1 MNGFVL
7 DECPR
12 AAELTRPGCPR
23 PLGRASGTAQERAGS
38 ASYPVRMSFSAHRP
52 GRFGSDGRIEFTTDE
67 EREQYLDDI
76 LAAQNAAK
84 PDAATHDHT
93 SQPWGAPSADDEP
106 RDPFLDDDTVDLDR
120 DPAAPRAGDE
130 TPRPDR
136 ADDEAPRLDRDRDE
150 TLRLDRPDDETLRL
164 DRADDETPGAETDA
178 PRPELAPTPM
188 ASEPREARLRRHD
201 PRRPSLSLIRRMAVL
216 GGADNDVLD
225 EVPEEVPRFVQMF
238 LVLAGTALVSALSMM
253 FALLTGVR
261 VSIFLAIPLALVW
274 GLIIFNLDR
283 FLTSTM
289 RSTKNLFRL
298 LGLALPRVIMAA
310 LIGVVVAEPLVLQI
324 FQNDITRE
332 VNSTNV
338 TQALSDQDA
347 VTNGPEKQAL
357 DAATAQVSAL
367 ENQAATG
374 IVTGTSSTSAESA
387 AAQQTVDQLTQQLAA
402 QQTVIDQARAVY
414 QCELTGQ
421 GAGTVPGCTGL
432 AGEGAS
438 SDAAQAQLQQ
448 AQSAYDS
455 LSAQLQQ
462 AQSTLAA
469 ANTAGT
475 EAAAST
481 ADANKQ
487 QAEDQLPAAR
497 TQYEAALAAYNA
509 RAESVADGNA
519 GAVGLLSQITALERL
534 SDREPVLRWAH
545 YLIAALFFMIE
556 LLPVLVKVLTGFGGP
571 SLYEKAEKM
580 RGQIALDRVTA
591 RTYRKRADIIA
602 DEANRVPA
610 TVA

>member
-1 MNGFVL
+1 
-7 DECPR
+7 
-12 AAELTRPGCPR
+12 
-23 PLGRASGTAQERAGS
+23 
-38 ASYPVRMSFSAHRP
+38 MSFSAHRP

-84 PDAATHDHT
+84 PETAAHDHT
-93 SQPWGAPSADDEP
+93 AEPWGAPSSGDAP
-106 RDPFLDDDTVDLDR
+106 RDPFLDDDPLPSDR
-120 DPAAPRAGDE
+120 DATAV
-130 TPRPDR
+130 
-136 ADDEAPRLDRDRDE
+136 LDRDE
-150 TLRLDRPDDETLRL
+150 TAMLDRDETAVL
-164 DRADDETPGAETDA
+164 DRDETAVLDRETEA
-178 PRPELAPTPM
+178 PVPEVVSDVDPEKAPPATPAPV
-188 ASEPREARLRRHD
+188 ASEPRPTRLRRHD
-201 PRRPSLSLIRRMAVL
+201 PRRPSLSLVRRMAVL

-261 VSIFLAIPLALVW
+261 VSILLAIPLALVW

-324 FQNDITRE
+324 FQNDIVRE

-432 AGEGAS
+432 AGSGAS

-455 LSAQLQQ
+455 LSTQLQQ

-469 ANTAGT
+469 ANTAGAA
-475 EAAAST
+475 AAAST

-487 QAEDQLPAAR
+487 QAQDQLPAAR
-497 TQYEAALAAYNA
+497 AQYESALAAYNA

-602 DEANRVPA
+602 DEANKVPA
-610 TVA
+610 AVT

>member
-1 MNGFVL
+1 
-7 DECPR
+7 
-12 AAELTRPGCPR
+12 
-23 PLGRASGTAQERAGS
+23 
-38 ASYPVRMSFSAHRP
+38 MSFSAHRP

-76 LAAQNAAK
+76 LAAQNAAN
-84 PDAATHDHT
+84 PDADARDHT
-93 SQPWGAPSADDEP
+93 SEPWGAPPADDEP
-106 RDPFLDDDTVDLDR
+106 RDPFVDDADGDPRDDDPPRDPRDDDPADDR
-120 DPAAPRAGDE
+120 D
-130 TPRPDR
+130 TVVIDR
-136 ADDEAPRLDRDRDE
+136 APVD
-150 TLRLDRPDDETLRL
+150 
-164 DRADDETPGAETDA
+164 AETDTEQVLAA
-178 PRPELAPTPM
+178 PAVASIPVT
-188 ASEPREARLRRHD
+188 SEPRQPRLRRHD
-201 PRRPSLSLIRRMAVL
+201 PRRPRLSLIRRMAVL

-261 VSIFLAIPLALVW
+261 VSILLAIPLAIVW

-289 RSTKNLFRL
+289 RSTKNVFRL
-298 LGLALPRVIMAA
+298 LGLAMPRVIMAA

-324 FQNDITRE
+324 FQNDINRE
-332 VNSTNV
+332 VNATNI
-338 TQALSDQDA
+338 TQALGDQDA

-402 QQTVIDQARAVY
+402 QQSVIDQARAVY

-421 GAGTVPGCTGL
+421 GAGTVPGCTGV
-432 AGEGAS
+432 AGDGAS

-448 AQSAYDS
+448 AQTAYDA
-455 LSAQLQQ
+455 LSTQLQQ

-469 ANTAGT
+469 ANTAGAA
-475 EAAAST
+475 AAASS
-481 ADANKQ
+481 AEANKQ

-497 TQYEAALAAYNA
+497 AQYESALAAYNA
-509 RAESVADGNA
+509 RASSVADGNA

-580 RGQIALDRVTA
+580 RGQIALDRVSA
-591 RTYRKRADIIA
+591 RTFRKRADIIA
-602 DEANRVPA
+602 DEATRVPA
-610 TVA
+610 ATA

>member
-1 MNGFVL
+1 
-7 DECPR
+7 
-12 AAELTRPGCPR
+12 
-23 PLGRASGTAQERAGS
+23 
-38 ASYPVRMSFSAHRP
+38 MSFSAHRP

-76 LAAQNAAK
+76 LAAQNAANR
-84 PDAATHDHT
+84 PAEPQDHT
-93 SQPWGAPSADDEP
+93 AEPWGAPPADDDSG
-106 RDPFLDDDTVDLDR
+106 DPFVSDPSDTDARDTDARDTVVIDR
-120 DPAAPRAGDE
+120 AERARAVDDE
-130 TPRPDR
+130 TAVLP
-136 ADDEAPRLDRDRDE
+136 DDEAPEPAASL
-150 TLRLDRPDDETLRL
+150 PV
-164 DRADDETPGAETDA
+164 
-178 PRPELAPTPM
+178 
-188 ASEPREARLRRHD
+188 ASEPRQPRLRRHD
-201 PRRPSLSLIRRMAVL
+201 PRRPRLSLIRRMAVL

-238 LVLAGTALVSALSMM
+238 LVLAGTALVSSLSMM

-261 VSIFLAIPLALVW
+261 VSLWLAVPLAIVW

-289 RSTKNLFRL
+289 RSTKNFFRL
-298 LGLALPRVIMAA
+298 LGLAMPRVIMAA
-310 LIGVVVAEPLVLQI
+310 LIGIVVAEPLVLQV
-324 FQNDITRE
+324 FQNDIVRE

-338 TQALSDQDA
+338 TQALTDQDA
-347 VTNGPEKQAL
+347 VTSGPEKQAL
-357 DAATAQVSAL
+357 DAASAQVSAL

-387 AAQQTVDQLTQQLAA
+387 AAQQSVDQLTQQLAA

-421 GAGTVPGCTGL
+421 GAGTVPGCTGV
-432 AGEGAS
+432 AGNGAS
-438 SDAAQAQLQQ
+438 SDAAQAQLAQ

-455 LSAQLQQ
+455 LSTQLAQ

-469 ANTAGT
+469 ANSAGA
-475 EAAAST
+475 EAAASS
-481 ADANKQ
+481 ADQNKQ

-497 TQYEAALAAYNA
+497 AQYESALTAYNA
-509 RAESVADGNA
+509 RASSVADGNA

-534 SDREPVLRWAH
+534 SDREPTLRWAH

-580 RGQIALDRVTA
+580 RGQIALDRVSA
-591 RTYRKRADIIA
+591 RTFRKRADIIA

-610 TVA
+610 SVT

>member
-1 MNGFVL
+1 
-7 DECPR
+7 
-12 AAELTRPGCPR
+12 
-23 PLGRASGTAQERAGS
+23 
-38 ASYPVRMSFSAHRP
+38 MSFSAHRP

-84 PDAATHDHT
+84 RPSDAQEHT
-93 SQPWGAPSADDEP
+93 SEPWGAPPADDEP
-106 RDPFLDDDTVDLDR
+106 LDPFIAGPRDAGPRDADPRDADPTAAHDTVVIDGAER
-120 DPAAPRAGDE
+120 S
-130 TPRPDR
+130 
-136 ADDEAPRLDRDRDE
+136 
-150 TLRLDRPDDETLRL
+150 
-164 DRADDETPGAETDA
+164 RADDETAVIPDEA
-178 PRPELAPTPM
+178 PEPAASAPV
-188 ASEPREARLRRHD
+188 SVEPRQPRLRRHD
-201 PRRPSLSLIRRMAVL
+201 PRRPRLSLIRRMAVL

-238 LVLAGTALVSALSMM
+238 LVLAGTALVSSLSMM

-261 VSIFLAIPLALVW
+261 VSLWLAIPLAIVW

-289 RSTKNLFRL
+289 RSTKNVFRL
-298 LGLALPRVIMAA
+298 LGLAMPRVIMAA
-310 LIGVVVAEPLVLQI
+310 LIGIVVAEPLVLQV
-324 FQNDITRE
+324 FQNDIVRE

-338 TQALSDQDA
+338 TQALTDQDA

-357 DAATAQVSAL
+357 DAASAQVSAL

-387 AAQQTVDQLTQQLAA
+387 AAQQSVDQLTQQLAA

-421 GAGTVPGCTGL
+421 GAGTVPGCTGV
-432 AGEGAS
+432 AGNGAS

-448 AQSAYDS
+448 AQSAYDA
-455 LSAQLQQ
+455 LSTQLSQ

-469 ANTAGT
+469 ANSAGA
-475 EAAAST
+475 EAAASS

-497 TQYEAALAAYNA
+497 AQYESALAAYNA
-509 RAESVADGNA
+509 RASSVADGNA

-534 SDREPVLRWAH
+534 SDREPTLRWAH

-580 RGQIALDRVTA
+580 RGQIALDRVSA
-591 RTYRKRADIIA
+591 RTFRKRADIIA

-610 TVA
+610 PVS

>member
-1 MNGFVL
+1 M
-7 DECPR
+7 
-12 AAELTRPGCPR
+12 
-23 PLGRASGTAQERAGS
+23 
-38 ASYPVRMSFSAHRP
+38 
-52 GRFGSDGRIEFTTDE
+52 
-67 EREQYLDDI
+67 QYLDDI
-76 LAAQNAAK
+76 LAAQNPAAR
-84 PDAATHDHT
+84 PDDARPIDALPDDGRPADAREHA
-93 SQPWGAPSADDEP
+93 SEPWGAPPADDEP
-106 RDPFLDDDTVDLDR
+106 RDPFLDDAEGERRDPDPRDDDPADAHDTVVI
-120 DPAAPRAGDE
+120 
-130 TPRPDR
+130 DR
-136 ADDEAPRLDRDRDE
+136 AD
-150 TLRLDRPDDETLRL
+150 
-164 DRADDETPGAETDA
+164 ADADSDAETEVVPERVLAA
-178 PRPELAPTPM
+178 PAVASIPVT
-188 ASEPREARLRRHD
+188 SEPRPPRLRRSD
-201 PRRPSLSLIRRMAVL
+201 PRRPKLSLIRRMAVL

-261 VSIFLAIPLALVW
+261 VSILLAIPLAIVW

-289 RSTKNLFRL
+289 RSTKNVFRL
-298 LGLALPRVIMAA
+298 LGLAFPRVIMAA
-310 LIGVVVAEPLVLQI
+310 LIGIVVAEPLVLQV
-324 FQNDITRE
+324 FQNDIARE
-332 VNSTNV
+332 VNATNV
-338 TQALSDQDA
+338 TQALTDQDA

-357 DAATAQVSAL
+357 DAASAQVSAL

-402 QQTVIDQARAVY
+402 QQAVIDQARAVY

-421 GAGTVPGCTGL
+421 GAGTVPGCTGV
-432 AGEGAS
+432 AGDGAS

-448 AQSAYDS
+448 AQSSYDA
-455 LSAQLQQ
+455 LSTQLQQ

-469 ANTAGT
+469 ANTAGA
-475 EAAAST
+475 EAAASS
-481 ADANKQ
+481 ADQNKQ

-497 TQYEAALAAYNA
+497 AQYESALQAYNA
-509 RAESVADGNA
+509 RASSVADGNA

-580 RGQIALDRVTA
+580 RGQIALDRVSA
-591 RTYRKRADIIA
+591 RTFRKRADIIA
-602 DEANRVPA
+602 DEAHRVPA
-610 TVA
+610 ATA

>member
-1 MNGFVL
+1 
-7 DECPR
+7 
-12 AAELTRPGCPR
+12 
-23 PLGRASGTAQERAGS
+23 
-38 ASYPVRMSFSAHRP
+38 MSFSAHRP

-84 PDAATHDHT
+84 SSAEAQEHT
-93 SQPWGAPSADDEP
+93 PEPWGAPRADDEP
-106 RDPFLDDDTVDLDR
+106 LDPFVSDARDADPRESDPTDDHDTVVI
-120 DPAAPRAGDE
+120 
-130 TPRPDR
+130 DR
-136 ADDEAPRLDRDRDE
+136 AERA
-150 TLRLDRPDDETLRL
+150 
-164 DRADDETPGAETDA
+164 RADDETAVIHEEA
-178 PRPELAPTPM
+178 PEPEPAASAPV
-188 ASEPREARLRRHD
+188 SVEPRQPRLRRSD
-201 PRRPSLSLIRRMAVL
+201 PRRPRLSLIRRMAVL

-261 VSIFLAIPLALVW
+261 VSILLAIPLAIVW

-289 RSTKNLFRL
+289 RSTKNVFRL
-298 LGLALPRVIMAA
+298 LGLAFPRVIMAA
-310 LIGVVVAEPLVLQI
+310 LIGIVVAEPLVLQV
-324 FQNDITRE
+324 FQNDIVRE

-338 TQALSDQDA
+338 TQALTDQDA

-357 DAATAQVSAL
+357 DAASAQVSAL

-421 GAGTVPGCTGL
+421 GAGTVPGCTGV
-432 AGEGAS
+432 AGNGAS

-448 AQSAYDS
+448 AQAAYDS
-455 LSAQLQQ
+455 LSTQLAQ

-469 ANTAGT
+469 ANSAGA
-475 EAAAST
+475 EAAASS

-497 TQYEAALAAYNA
+497 AQYESALAAYNA
-509 RAESVADGNA
+509 RASSVADGNA

-580 RGQIALDRVTA
+580 RGQIALDRVSA
-591 RTYRKRADIIA
+591 RTFRKRADIIA

-610 TVA
+610 TVS

>member
-1 MNGFVL
+1 M
-7 DECPR
+7 R
-12 AAELTRPGCPR
+12 
-23 PLGRASGTAQERAGS
+23 

-76 LAAQNAAK
+76 LAAQNAANR
-84 PDAATHDHT
+84 PAEPQDHT
-93 SQPWGAPSADDEP
+93 AEPWGAPPADDDP
-106 RDPFLDDDTVDLDR
+106 RSSIAADPSDTDPLDVDVDAADARDTVVID
-120 DPAAPRAGDE
+120 RAG
-130 TPRPDR
+130 R
-136 ADDEAPRLDRDRDE
+136 A
-150 TLRLDRPDDETLRL
+150 
-164 DRADDETPGAETDA
+164 RADDETAVPSDEA
-178 PRPELAPTPM
+178 PEPAASIPV
-188 ASEPREARLRRHD
+188 ASEPRQPRLRRHD
-201 PRRPSLSLIRRMAVL
+201 PRRPRLSLIRRMAVL

-238 LVLAGTALVSALSMM
+238 LVLAGTALVSSLSMM

-261 VSIFLAIPLALVW
+261 VSLWLAIPLAIVW

-289 RSTKNLFRL
+289 RSTKNIFRL
-298 LGLALPRVIMAA
+298 LGLAMPRVIMAA
-310 LIGVVVAEPLVLQI
+310 LIGIVVAEPLVLQV
-324 FQNDITRE
+324 FQNDIVRE

-338 TQALSDQDA
+338 TQALTDQDA

-357 DAATAQVSAL
+357 DAASAQVSAL

-387 AAQQTVDQLTQQLAA
+387 AAQQSVDQLTQQLAA
-402 QQTVIDQARAVY
+402 QQSVIDQARAVY

-421 GAGTVPGCTGL
+421 GAGTVPGCTGV
-432 AGEGAS
+432 AGNGAS
-438 SDAAQAQLQQ
+438 SDAAQAQLAQ

-455 LSAQLQQ
+455 LSTQLAQ

-469 ANTAGT
+469 ANSAGA
-475 EAAAST
+475 EAAASS
-481 ADANKQ
+481 ADQNKQ

-497 TQYEAALAAYNA
+497 AQYDSALTAYNA
-509 RAESVADGNA
+509 RASSVADGNA

-534 SDREPVLRWAH
+534 SDREPTLRWAH

-580 RGQIALDRVTA
+580 RGQIALDRVSA
-591 RTYRKRADIIA
+591 RTFRKRADIIA
-602 DEANRVPA
+602 DGANRVPA
-610 TVA
+610 TVS

>member
-1 MNGFVL
+1 
-7 DECPR
+7 
-12 AAELTRPGCPR
+12 
-23 PLGRASGTAQERAGS
+23 
-38 ASYPVRMSFSAHRP
+38 MSFSAHRP

-84 PDAATHDHT
+84 RPSDAQEHT
-93 SQPWGAPSADDEP
+93 SEPWGAPPADDEP
-106 RDPFLDDDTVDLDR
+106 LDPFVTDPR
-120 DPAAPRAGDE
+120 DAEPVE
-130 TPRPDR
+130 TPRDDAPADDHDTVVIDR
-136 ADDEAPRLDRDRDE
+136 AERA
-150 TLRLDRPDDETLRL
+150 
-164 DRADDETPGAETDA
+164 RADDETAVIPDEA
-178 PRPELAPTPM
+178 PEPEPVASAPLS
-188 ASEPREARLRRHD
+188 SEPRQPRLRRHD
-201 PRRPSLSLIRRMAVL
+201 PRRPRLSLIRRMAVL

-238 LVLAGTALVSALSMM
+238 LVLAGTALVSSLSMM

-261 VSIFLAIPLALVW
+261 VSLWLAVPLAIVW

-289 RSTKNLFRL
+289 RSTKNIFRL
-298 LGLALPRVIMAA
+298 LGLAMPRVIMAA
-310 LIGVVVAEPLVLQI
+310 LIGIVVAEPLVLQV
-324 FQNDITRE
+324 FQNDIVRE

-338 TQALSDQDA
+338 TQALTDQDA

-357 DAATAQVSAL
+357 DAASAQVSAL

-387 AAQQTVDQLTQQLAA
+387 AAQQSVDQLTQQLAA

-421 GAGTVPGCTGL
+421 GAGTVPGCTGV
-432 AGEGAS
+432 AGNGAS
-438 SDAAQAQLQQ
+438 SDAAQAQLAQ

-455 LSAQLQQ
+455 LSTQLAQ

-469 ANTAGT
+469 ANSAGA
-475 EAAAST
+475 EAAASS

-497 TQYEAALAAYNA
+497 AQYESALAAYNQ
-509 RAESVADGNA
+509 RASSVADGNA

-534 SDREPVLRWAH
+534 SDREPTLRWAH

-580 RGQIALDRVTA
+580 RGQIALDRVSA
-591 RTYRKRADIIA
+591 RTFRKRADIIA

-610 TVA
+610 TVT

>member
-1 MNGFVL
+1 
-7 DECPR
+7 
-12 AAELTRPGCPR
+12 
-23 PLGRASGTAQERAGS
+23 
-38 ASYPVRMSFSAHRP
+38 MSFSAHRP

-76 LAAQNAAK
+76 LAEQNAAHR
-84 PDAATHDHT
+84 PAEAQDHT
-93 SQPWGAPSADDEP
+93 SEPWGAPPADDEP
-106 RDPFLDDDTVDLDR
+106 VDPFVVDAR
-120 DPAAPRAGDE
+120 DAEPVE
-130 TPRPDR
+130 TPRDDAP
-136 ADDEAPRLDRDRDE
+136 ADDHDTVVIDRSERS
-150 TLRLDRPDDETLRL
+150 RSDDETAVIP
-164 DRADDETPGAETDA
+164 DDA
-178 PRPELAPTPM
+178 PEPVASAPV
-188 ASEPREARLRRHD
+188 ASEPRQPRLRRSD
-201 PRRPSLSLIRRMAVL
+201 PRRPRLSLIRRMAVL

-261 VSIFLAIPLALVW
+261 VSILLAIPLAIVW

-289 RSTKNLFRL
+289 RSTKNVFRL
-298 LGLALPRVIMAA
+298 LGLAFPRVIMAA
-310 LIGVVVAEPLVLQI
+310 LIGIVVAEPLVLQV
-324 FQNDITRE
+324 FQNDIARE

-338 TQALSDQDA
+338 TQALTDQDA

-357 DAATAQVSAL
+357 DAASAQVSAL

-374 IVTGTSSTSAESA
+374 ILTGTSSTSAESA

-421 GAGTVPGCTGL
+421 GAGTVPGCTGV
-432 AGEGAS
+432 AGDGAS
-438 SDAAQAQLQQ
+438 SDAAQAQLAQ

-455 LSAQLQQ
+455 LSTQLAQ

-469 ANTAGT
+469 ANSAGA
-475 EAAAST
+475 EAAASS

-497 TQYEAALAAYNA
+497 EQYESALAAYNA
-509 RAESVADGNA
+509 RASSVADGNA

-580 RGQIALDRVTA
+580 RGQIALDRVSA
-591 RTYRKRADIIA
+591 RTFRKRADIIA

-610 TVA
+610 TVS

>member
-1 MNGFVL
+1 
-7 DECPR
+7 
-12 AAELTRPGCPR
+12 
-23 PLGRASGTAQERAGS
+23 
-38 ASYPVRMSFSAHRP
+38 MSFSAHRP

-76 LAAQNAAK
+76 LAAQSSAAR
-84 PDAATHDHT
+84 PSPQDPTIE
-93 SQPWGAPSADDEP
+93 PWGAPPGADDPTVPIDSAE
-106 RDPFLDDDTVDLDR
+106 RDSVTADRGGVPDTVSSV
-120 DPAAPRAGDE
+120 
-130 TPRPDR
+130 
-136 ADDEAPRLDRDRDE
+136 DE
-150 TLRLDRPDDETLRL
+150 TLVLERDAVETG
-164 DRADDETPGAETDA
+164 ETPVVESVDPSDEPDRTASDGGASDGGASDGGVPDTVA
-178 PRPELAPTPM
+178 SGSRPP
-188 ASEPREARLRRHD
+188 RLRRDD
-201 PRRPSLSLIRRMAVL
+201 PRRPRLSLIRRMAVL
-216 GGADNDVLD
+216 GGADNDVLN

-289 RSTKNLFRL
+289 RSTKNVFRL
-298 LGLALPRVIMAA
+298 LGLAFPRVIMAA
-310 LIGVVVAEPLVLQI
+310 LIGIVVAEPLVLQV
-324 FQNDITRE
+324 FQNDIARE

-357 DAATAQVSAL
+357 DAASAQVAAL

-402 QQTVIDQARAVY
+402 QQAVIDQARAVY

-421 GAGTVPGCTGL
+421 GAGEVAGCSGVPGN
-432 AGEGAS
+432 GAS
-438 SDAAQAQLQQ
+438 SDAAEAQLTQ

-455 LSAQLQQ
+455 LSAQLAQ
-462 AQSTLAA
+462 AQSALAA
-469 ANTAGT
+469 ANAAGT
-475 EAAAST
+475 EAAASS
-481 ADANKQ
+481 AEQNKQ
-487 QAEDQLPAAR
+487 QAQDQLPAAR
-497 TQYEAALAAYNA
+497 TQYEAALAAYNQ
-509 RAESVADGNA
+509 RAASVADGNA

-591 RTYRKRADIIA
+591 RTYRKRADVIV
-602 DEANRVPA
+602 DEAARVPA
-610 TVA
+610 AAA

>member
-1 MNGFVL
+1 
-7 DECPR
+7 
-12 AAELTRPGCPR
+12 
-23 PLGRASGTAQERAGS
+23 
-38 ASYPVRMSFSAHRP
+38 MSFSAHRP

-106 RDPFLDDDTVDLDR
+106 RDPFLDDDTVGLDR
-120 DPAAPRAGDE
+120 DPAAPRTGDE
-130 TPRPDR
+130 TL
-136 ADDEAPRLDRDRDE
+136 RLDRDRDE
-150 TLRLDRPDDETLRL
+150 TLRLDRADDETQRL

>member
-1 MNGFVL
+1 
-7 DECPR
+7 
-12 AAELTRPGCPR
+12 
-23 PLGRASGTAQERAGS
+23 
-38 ASYPVRMSFSAHRP
+38 MSFSAHRP

-67 EREQYLDDI
+67 EREQDLDDI
-76 LAAQNAAK
+76 LAAQNAAHR
-84 PDAATHDHT
+84 PAEAQDHT
-93 SQPWGAPSADDEP
+93 SEPWGAPPADDEP
-106 RDPFLDDDTVDLDR
+106 VDPFVVDAR
-120 DPAAPRAGDE
+120 DAEPVE
-130 TPRPDR
+130 TPRDDAPADDHDTLVIDR
-136 ADDEAPRLDRDRDE
+136 AQRS
-150 TLRLDRPDDETLRL
+150 
-164 DRADDETPGAETDA
+164 RADDETAVIPDEV
-178 PRPELAPTPM
+178 PEPAASVAA
-188 ASEPREARLRRHD
+188 ASEPRQPRLRRHD
-201 PRRPSLSLIRRMAVL
+201 PRRPRLSLIRRMAVL

-238 LVLAGTALVSALSMM
+238 LVLAGTALVSSLSMM

-261 VSIFLAIPLALVW
+261 VSLWLAVPLAIVW

-289 RSTKNLFRL
+289 RSTKNIFRL
-298 LGLALPRVIMAA
+298 LGLAMPRVIMAA
-310 LIGVVVAEPLVLQI
+310 LIGIVVAEPLVLQV
-324 FQNDITRE
+324 FQNDIVRE

-338 TQALSDQDA
+338 TQALTDQDA
-347 VTNGPEKQAL
+347 VTSGPEKQAL
-357 DAATAQVSAL
+357 DAASAQVSAL

-387 AAQQTVDQLTQQLAA
+387 AAQQSVDQLTQQLAA

-421 GAGTVPGCTGL
+421 GAGTVPGCTGV
-432 AGEGAS
+432 AGNGAS
-438 SDAAQAQLQQ
+438 SDAAQAQLAQ

-455 LSAQLQQ
+455 LSTQLAQ

-469 ANTAGT
+469 ANSAGA
-475 EAAAST
+475 EAAASS
-481 ADANKQ
+481 ADQNKQ

-497 TQYEAALAAYNA
+497 AQYESALAAYNA
-509 RAESVADGNA
+509 RASSVADGNA

-534 SDREPVLRWAH
+534 SDREPTLRWAH

-580 RGQIALDRVTA
+580 RGQIALDRVSA
-591 RTYRKRADIIA
+591 RTFRKRADIIA

-610 TVA
+610 TVT

>member
-1 MNGFVL
+1 
-7 DECPR
+7 
-12 AAELTRPGCPR
+12 
-23 PLGRASGTAQERAGS
+23 
-38 ASYPVRMSFSAHRP
+38 MSFSAHRP

-76 LAAQNAAK
+76 LAAQNAANR
-84 PDAATHDHT
+84 PAEPQDHT
-93 SQPWGAPSADDEP
+93 AEPWGAPPADDDP
-106 RDPFLDDDTVDLDR
+106 RSSIAADPSDTDPLDVDAADARDTVVI
-120 DPAAPRAGDE
+120 
-130 TPRPDR
+130 DR
-136 ADDEAPRLDRDRDE
+136 AERA
-150 TLRLDRPDDETLRL
+150 
-164 DRADDETPGAETDA
+164 RADDETAVPSDEA
-178 PRPELAPTPM
+178 PEPAASIPV
-188 ASEPREARLRRHD
+188 ASEPRQPRLRRHD
-201 PRRPSLSLIRRMAVL
+201 PRRPRLSLIRRMAVL

-238 LVLAGTALVSALSMM
+238 LVLAGTALVSSLSMM

-261 VSIFLAIPLALVW
+261 VSLWLAIPLAIVW

-289 RSTKNLFRL
+289 RSTKNIFRL
-298 LGLALPRVIMAA
+298 LGLAMPRVIMAA
-310 LIGVVVAEPLVLQI
+310 LIGIVVAEPLVLQV
-324 FQNDITRE
+324 FQNDIVRE

-338 TQALSDQDA
+338 TQALTDQDA

-357 DAATAQVSAL
+357 DAASAQVSAL

-387 AAQQTVDQLTQQLAA
+387 AAQQSVDQLTQQLAA
-402 QQTVIDQARAVY
+402 QQSVIDQARAVY

-421 GAGTVPGCTGL
+421 GAGTVPGCTGV
-432 AGEGAS
+432 AGNGAS
-438 SDAAQAQLQQ
+438 SDAAQAQLAQ

-455 LSAQLQQ
+455 LSTQLAQ

-469 ANTAGT
+469 ANSAGA
-475 EAAAST
+475 EAAASS
-481 ADANKQ
+481 ADQNKQ

-497 TQYEAALAAYNA
+497 AQYDSALTAYNA
-509 RAESVADGNA
+509 RASSVADGNA

-534 SDREPVLRWAH
+534 SDREPTLRSAH

-580 RGQIALDRVTA
+580 RGQIALDRVSA
-591 RTYRKRADIIA
+591 RTFRRRADIIA

-610 TVA
+610 TVS

>member
-1 MNGFVL
+1 
-7 DECPR
+7 
-12 AAELTRPGCPR
+12 
-23 PLGRASGTAQERAGS
+23 
-38 ASYPVRMSFSAHRP
+38 MSFSAHRP

-76 LAAQNAAK
+76 LAAQSAANR
-84 PDAATHDHT
+84 PA
-93 SQPWGAPSADDEP
+93 SQDGTTEPWGAPSGSDDPTLPLDPDVADPDTADLDAPDVDAPGAMEPDTEAPEPAPAVDET
-106 RDPFLDDDTVDLDR
+106 LVLDR
-120 DPAAPRAGDE
+120 DEAVSPEREQAASDE
-130 TPRPDR
+130 TPEPV
-136 ADDEAPRLDRDRDE
+136 AS
-150 TLRLDRPDDETLRL
+150 
-164 DRADDETPGAETDA
+164 G
-178 PRPELAPTPM
+178 PRPP
-188 ASEPREARLRRHD
+188 RLRRDD
-201 PRRPSLSLIRRMAVL
+201 PRRPRLSLIRRMAVL
-216 GGADNDVLD
+216 GGADNDVLN

-238 LVLAGTALVSALSMM
+238 FVLAGTALVSSLSMM

-261 VSIFLAIPLALVW
+261 VSLFLAIPLALVW

-289 RSTKNLFRL
+289 RSTRNVFRL
-298 LGLALPRVIMAA
+298 LGLAFPRIVLAA
-310 LIGVVVAEPLVLQI
+310 LIGVVVAEPLVLQV
-324 FQNDITRE
+324 FQNDIARE

-357 DAATAQVSAL
+357 DAASAQVAAL

-374 IVTGTSSTSAESA
+374 IVAGTSSTSAESA

-421 GAGTVPGCTGL
+421 GAGTVPGCTGV
-432 AGEGAS
+432 AGNGAS
-438 SDAAQAQLQQ
+438 SDAAQAQLAQ
-448 AQSAYDS
+448 AQSAYDA
-455 LSAQLQQ
+455 LSTQLQQ
-462 AQSTLAA
+462 AQTALAA
-469 ANTAGT
+469 ANAAGT
-475 EAAAST
+475 EAAASS
-481 ADANKQ
+481 AEQNKQ

-497 TQYEAALAAYNA
+497 TQYEAALAAYNQ
-509 RAESVADGNA
+509 RAASVADGNA

-591 RTYRKRADIIA
+591 RTYRKRADVIV
-602 DEANRVPA
+602 DEAARVPA
-610 TVA
+610 ATA

>member
-1 MNGFVL
+1 
-7 DECPR
+7 
-12 AAELTRPGCPR
+12 
-23 PLGRASGTAQERAGS
+23 
-38 ASYPVRMSFSAHRP
+38 MSFSAHRP

-84 PDAATHDHT
+84 PEAAPQDH
-93 SQPWGAPSADDEP
+93 SAEPWGAPRSGDEP
-106 RDPFLDDDTVDLDR
+106 ADPFVDERAAPLERTASLERDETLPLDR
-120 DPAAPRAGDE
+120 DDTGP
-130 TPRPDR
+130 
-136 ADDEAPRLDRDRDE
+136 LDRDE
-150 TLRLDRPDDETLRL
+150 TLPLDRETGNDAQL
-164 DRADDETPGAETDA
+164 DASSAEGVTEPPAVTPA
-178 PRPELAPTPM
+178 PV
-188 ASEPREARLRRHD
+188 ASEPRQPRLRRHD
-201 PRRPSLSLIRRMAVL
+201 PRRPRLSLVRRMAVL

-289 RSTKNLFRL
+289 RSTKNIFRL
-298 LGLALPRVIMAA
+298 LGLAFPRVIMAA
-310 LIGVVVAEPLVLQI
+310 LIGIVVAEPLVLQV
-324 FQNDITRE
+324 FQNDIARE

-357 DAATAQVSAL
+357 DAASAQVSAL

-402 QQTVIDQARAVY
+402 QQSVIDQARAVY

-421 GAGTVPGCTGL
+421 GAGTVPGCTGV
-432 AGEGAS
+432 AGNGAS
-438 SDAAQAQLQQ
+438 SDAAQAQLAQ
-448 AQSAYDS
+448 AQAAYDA
-455 LSAQLQQ
+455 LSTQLQQ

-469 ANTAGT
+469 ANTAGA
-475 EAAAST
+475 ESAASS
-481 ADANKQ
+481 AGQNKQ

-497 TQYEAALAAYNA
+497 AQYESALAAYNA
-509 RAESVADGNA
+509 RAASVADGNA

-571 SLYEKAEKM
+571 SLYEKAERM

-591 RTYRKRADIIA
+591 RTFRKRADVIA
-602 DEANRVPA
+602 DEAARVPA
-610 TVA
+610 ATAS

>member
-1 MNGFVL
+1 
-7 DECPR
+7 
-12 AAELTRPGCPR
+12 
-23 PLGRASGTAQERAGS
+23 
-38 ASYPVRMSFSAHRP
+38 MSFSAHRP

-84 PDAATHDHT
+84 RPSDAQEHT
-93 SQPWGAPSADDEP
+93 SEPWGAPPADDEP
-106 RDPFLDDDTVDLDR
+106 LDPFIAGPRDAGPRDADPRDADPTAAHDTVVIDGAER
-120 DPAAPRAGDE
+120 S
-130 TPRPDR
+130 
-136 ADDEAPRLDRDRDE
+136 
-150 TLRLDRPDDETLRL
+150 
-164 DRADDETPGAETDA
+164 RADDETAVIPDEA
-178 PRPELAPTPM
+178 PEPAASAPV
-188 ASEPREARLRRHD
+188 SVEPRQPRLRRHD
-201 PRRPSLSLIRRMAVL
+201 PRRPRLSLIRRMAVL

-238 LVLAGTALVSALSMM
+238 LVLAGTALVSSLSMM

-261 VSIFLAIPLALVW
+261 VSLWLAIPLAIVW

-289 RSTKNLFRL
+289 RSTKNVFRL
-298 LGLALPRVIMAA
+298 LGLAMPRVIMAA
-310 LIGVVVAEPLVLQI
+310 LIGIVVAEPLVLQV
-324 FQNDITRE
+324 FQNDIVRE

-338 TQALSDQDA
+338 TQALTDQDA

-357 DAATAQVSAL
+357 DAASAQVSAL

-387 AAQQTVDQLTQQLAA
+387 AAQQSVDQLTQQLAA

-421 GAGTVPGCTGL
+421 GAGTVPGCTGV
-432 AGEGAS
+432 AGNGAS

-448 AQSAYDS
+448 AQSAYDA
-455 LSAQLQQ
+455 LSTQLSQ

-469 ANTAGT
+469 ANSAGA
-475 EAAAST
+475 EAAASS

-497 TQYEAALAAYNA
+497 AQYESALAAYNA
-509 RAESVADGNA
+509 RASSVADGNA

-534 SDREPVLRWAH
+534 SDREPTLRWAH

-580 RGQIALDRVTA
+580 RGQIALDRVSA
-591 RTYRKRADIIA
+591 RTFRKRADIIA

-610 TVA
+610 TVS

>member
-1 MNGFVL
+1 
-7 DECPR
+7 
-12 AAELTRPGCPR
+12 
-23 PLGRASGTAQERAGS
+23 
-38 ASYPVRMSFSAHRP
+38 MSFSAHRP

-76 LAAQNAAK
+76 LAAQNAAE
-84 PDAATHDHT
+84 PDAATPGHT
-93 SQPWGAPSADDEP
+93 SEPWGAPPADDVT
-106 RDPFLDDDTVDLDR
+106 RDLF
-120 DPAAPRAGDE
+120 AN
-130 TPRPDR
+130 
-136 ADDEAPRLDRDRDE
+136 DE
-150 TLRLDRPDDETLRL
+150 TLRFDLEPAASASAADDETIRFDRDLAASAADDETLRF
-164 DRADDETPGAETDA
+164 DRDLAASAADDETIRFDRAAATPFAGDETLRYDREPVEVTQGIHAPQPGVA
-178 PRPELAPTPM
+178 PSPL
-188 ASEPREARLRRHD
+188 ASEPRQPRLRRHD
-201 PRRPSLSLIRRMAVL
+201 PRRPRLSLIRRMAVL

-253 FALLTGVR
+253 FALMTGVR
-261 VSIFLAIPLALVW
+261 VSILLAIPLAIVW

-289 RSTKNLFRL
+289 RSTKNIFRL

-310 LIGVVVAEPLVLQI
+310 LIGIVVAEPLVLQV
-324 FQNDITRE
+324 FQNDIVRE

-338 TQALSDQDA
+338 TQALTDQDA
-347 VTNGPEKQAL
+347 VTGGPEKQAL
-357 DAATAQVSAL
+357 DAASAQVSAL

-374 IVTGTSSTSAESA
+374 IVTGTSATSAESA

-402 QQTVIDQARAVY
+402 QQSVIDQARAVY

-421 GAGTVPGCTGL
+421 GAGTVPGCTGV
-432 AGEGAS
+432 AGGGAS
-438 SDAAQAQLQQ
+438 SDAAQAQLTQ

-455 LSAQLQQ
+455 LSTQLAQ

-469 ANTAGT
+469 ANAAGT

-481 ADANKQ
+481 TESNKQ
-487 QAEDQLPAAR
+487 QAQDQLPAAR
-497 TQYEAALAAYNA
+497 AQYESALAAYNA
-509 RAESVADGNA
+509 RSESVADGNA

-580 RGQIALDRVTA
+580 RGQIALDRVSA

-610 TVA
+610 TVS

>member
-1 MNGFVL
+1 
-7 DECPR
+7 
-12 AAELTRPGCPR
+12 
-23 PLGRASGTAQERAGS
+23 
-38 ASYPVRMSFSAHRP
+38 MSFSAHRP

-76 LAAQNAAK
+76 LAAQNAANR
-84 PDAATHDHT
+84 PAEPQDHT
-93 SQPWGAPSADDEP
+93 AEPWGAPPADDDP
-106 RDPFLDDDTVDLDR
+106 RSSIAADPSDTDPLDVDVDAADARDTVVID
-120 DPAAPRAGDE
+120 RAG
-130 TPRPDR
+130 R
-136 ADDEAPRLDRDRDE
+136 A
-150 TLRLDRPDDETLRL
+150 
-164 DRADDETPGAETDA
+164 RADDETAVPSDEA
-178 PRPELAPTPM
+178 PEPAASIPV
-188 ASEPREARLRRHD
+188 ASEPRQPRLRRHD
-201 PRRPSLSLIRRMAVL
+201 PRRPRLSLIRRMAVL

-238 LVLAGTALVSALSMM
+238 LVLAGTALVSSLSMM

-261 VSIFLAIPLALVW
+261 VSLWLAIPLAIVW

-289 RSTKNLFRL
+289 RSTKNIFRL
-298 LGLALPRVIMAA
+298 LGLAMPRVIMAA
-310 LIGVVVAEPLVLQI
+310 LIGIVVAEPLVLQV
-324 FQNDITRE
+324 FQNDIVRE

-338 TQALSDQDA
+338 TQALTDQDA

-357 DAATAQVSAL
+357 DAASAQVSAL

-387 AAQQTVDQLTQQLAA
+387 AAQQSVDQLTQQLAA
-402 QQTVIDQARAVY
+402 QQSVIDQARAVY

-421 GAGTVPGCTGL
+421 GAGTVPGCTGV
-432 AGEGAS
+432 AGNGAS
-438 SDAAQAQLQQ
+438 SDAAQAQLAQ

-455 LSAQLQQ
+455 LSTQLAQ

-469 ANTAGT
+469 ANSAGA
-475 EAAAST
+475 EAAASS
-481 ADANKQ
+481 ADQNKQ

-497 TQYEAALAAYNA
+497 AQYDSALTAYNA
-509 RAESVADGNA
+509 RASSVADGNA

-534 SDREPVLRWAH
+534 SDREPTLRWAH

-580 RGQIALDRVTA
+580 RGQIALDRVSA
-591 RTYRKRADIIA
+591 RTFRRRADIIA

-610 TVA
+610 TVS

>member
-1 MNGFVL
+1 
-7 DECPR
+7 
-12 AAELTRPGCPR
+12 
-23 PLGRASGTAQERAGS
+23 
-38 ASYPVRMSFSAHRP
+38 MSFSAHRP

-84 PDAATHDHT
+84 RPAEAQEHT
-93 SQPWGAPSADDEP
+93 SEPWGAPPADDEP
-106 RDPFLDDDTVDLDR
+106 LDPFVYDSRDADPRDTDSTDAEPTDDHDTVVI
-120 DPAAPRAGDE
+120 
-130 TPRPDR
+130 DR
-136 ADDEAPRLDRDRDE
+136 AERA
-150 TLRLDRPDDETLRL
+150 
-164 DRADDETPGAETDA
+164 RADDETAVIPDEAPEPEPVASA
-178 PRPELAPTPM
+178 PRP
-188 ASEPREARLRRHD
+188 SEPRQPRLRRHD
-201 PRRPSLSLIRRMAVL
+201 PRRPRLSLIRRMAVL

-261 VSIFLAIPLALVW
+261 VSILLAIPLALIW

-289 RSTKNLFRL
+289 RSTKNVFRL
-298 LGLALPRVIMAA
+298 LGLAMPRVIMAA
-310 LIGVVVAEPLVLQI
+310 LIGIVVAEPLVLQV
-324 FQNDITRE
+324 FQNDIARE
-332 VNSTNV
+332 VNATNI
-338 TQALSDQDA
+338 TQALGDQDA

-357 DAATAQVSAL
+357 DAASAQVSAL

-387 AAQQTVDQLTQQLAA
+387 AAQQSVDQLTQQLAA

-421 GAGTVPGCTGL
+421 GAGTVPGCTGV
-432 AGEGAS
+432 AGNGAS

-448 AQSAYDS
+448 AQSAYDALLTQ
-455 LSAQLQQ
+455 LSQ
-462 AQSTLAA
+462 AQATLAT
-469 ANTAGT
+469 ANSAGA
-475 EAAAST
+475 EAAASS

-497 TQYEAALAAYNA
+497 AQYESALAAYNQ
-509 RAESVADGNA
+509 RASSIADGNA

-580 RGQIALDRVTA
+580 RGQIALDRVSA
-591 RTYRKRADIIA
+591 RTFRKRADIIA

-610 TVA
+610 TVT

>member
-1 MNGFVL
+1 
-7 DECPR
+7 
-12 AAELTRPGCPR
+12 
-23 PLGRASGTAQERAGS
+23 
-38 ASYPVRMSFSAHRP
+38 MSFSAHRP
-52 GRFGSDGRIEFTTDE
+52 GRFGSDGHIEFTTDE

-76 LAAQNAAK
+76 LAAQSSAKRPAA
-84 PDAATHDHT
+84 HDHPT
-93 SQPWGAPSADDEP
+93 EPWGAPPGAE
-106 RDPFLDDDTVDLDR
+106 DPTLPIDATRGDTARHDTTVLEDPSPEAPAPKGPASEAPVPAS
-120 DPAAPRAGDE
+120 PAA
-130 TPRPDR
+130 
-136 ADDEAPRLDRDRDE
+136 DE
-150 TLRLDRPDDETLRL
+150 TLVLEPDAVPAERVDPTDPDEDTSGDREP
-164 DRADDETPGAETDA
+164 AASG
-178 PRPELAPTPM
+178 PRHP
-188 ASEPREARLRRHD
+188 RLRRDD
-201 PRRPSLSLIRRMAVL
+201 PRRPRLSLVRRMAVL
-216 GGADNDVLD
+216 GGADNDVLN

-238 LVLAGTALVSALSMM
+238 LVLAGTALVSSLSMM

-261 VSIFLAIPLALVW
+261 VSLFLAIPLALVW

-289 RSTKNLFRL
+289 RSTKNVFRL
-298 LGLALPRVIMAA
+298 LGLATPRVIMAA
-310 LIGVVVAEPLVLQI
+310 LIGIVVAEPLVLQV
-324 FQNDITRE
+324 FQNDIARE

-357 DAATAQVSAL
+357 DAASAQVSAL

-374 IVTGTSSTSAESA
+374 IVAGTSSTSAESA

-402 QQTVIDQARAVY
+402 QQSVIDQARAVY

-421 GAGTVPGCTGL
+421 GAGTVPGCTGV
-432 AGEGAS
+432 AGNGAS
-438 SDAAQAQLQQ
+438 SDAAKAQLAQAQSSYDALSTQLQQ
-448 AQSAYDS
+448 AQTA
-455 LSAQLQQ
+455 
-462 AQSTLAA
+462 LAT
-469 ANTAGT
+469 ANAAGT
-475 EAAAST
+475 EAAASS
-481 ADANKQ
+481 ADQNKK

-497 TQYEAALAAYNA
+497 TQYETALAAYNQ
-509 RAESVADGNA
+509 RAASVADGNA

-591 RTYRKRADIIA
+591 RTYRKRADVIV
-602 DEANRVPA
+602 DEAARVPVA
-610 TVA
+610 TA

>member
-1 MNGFVL
+1 
-7 DECPR
+7 
-12 AAELTRPGCPR
+12 
-23 PLGRASGTAQERAGS
+23 
-38 ASYPVRMSFSAHRP
+38 MSFSAHRP

-106 RDPFLDDDTVDLDR
+106 RDPFLDDDTVGLDR
-120 DPAAPRAGDE
+120 DPAAPRTGDE
-130 TPRPDR
+130 TL
-136 ADDEAPRLDRDRDE
+136 RLDRDRDE
-150 TLRLDRPDDETLRL
+150 TLRLDRDRDRDETQRL

>member
-1 MNGFVL
+1 
-7 DECPR
+7 
-12 AAELTRPGCPR
+12 
-23 PLGRASGTAQERAGS
+23 
-38 ASYPVRMSFSAHRP
+38 MSFSAHRP

-106 RDPFLDDDTVDLDR
+106 RDPFLDDDTVGL
-120 DPAAPRAGDE
+120 DPAAPRTGDE
-130 TPRPDR
+130 TL
-136 ADDEAPRLDRDRDE
+136 RLDRDRDE
-150 TLRLDRPDDETLRL
+150 TLRLDRDRDETLRLDRADDETQRL

-178 PRPELAPTPM
+178 PRPELAPTPV

>member
-1 MNGFVL
+1 M
-7 DECPR
+7 R
-12 AAELTRPGCPR
+12 
-23 PLGRASGTAQERAGS
+23 

-76 LAAQNAAK
+76 LAAQNAANR
-84 PDAATHDHT
+84 PAEPQDHT
-93 SQPWGAPSADDEP
+93 AEPWGAPPADDDP
-106 RDPFLDDDTVDLDR
+106 RSSIAADPSDTDPLDVDAADARDTVVI
-120 DPAAPRAGDE
+120 
-130 TPRPDR
+130 DR
-136 ADDEAPRLDRDRDE
+136 AERA
-150 TLRLDRPDDETLRL
+150 
-164 DRADDETPGAETDA
+164 RADDETAVPSDEA
-178 PRPELAPTPM
+178 PEPAASIPV
-188 ASEPREARLRRHD
+188 ASEPRQPRLRRHD
-201 PRRPSLSLIRRMAVL
+201 PRRPRLSLIRRMAVL

-238 LVLAGTALVSALSMM
+238 LVLAGTALVSSLSMM

-261 VSIFLAIPLALVW
+261 VSLWLAIPLAIVW

-289 RSTKNLFRL
+289 RSTKNIFRL
-298 LGLALPRVIMAA
+298 LGLAMPRVIMAA
-310 LIGVVVAEPLVLQI
+310 LIGIVVAEPLVLQV
-324 FQNDITRE
+324 FQNDIVRE

-338 TQALSDQDA
+338 TQALTDQDA

-357 DAATAQVSAL
+357 DAASAQVSAL

-387 AAQQTVDQLTQQLAA
+387 AAQQSVDQLTQQLAA
-402 QQTVIDQARAVY
+402 QQSVIDQARAVY

-421 GAGTVPGCTGL
+421 GAGTVPGCTGV
-432 AGEGAS
+432 AGNGAS
-438 SDAAQAQLQQ
+438 SDAAQAQLAQ

-455 LSAQLQQ
+455 LSTQLAQ

-469 ANTAGT
+469 ANSAGA
-475 EAAAST
+475 EAAASS
-481 ADANKQ
+481 ADQNKQ

-497 TQYEAALAAYNA
+497 AQYDSALTAYNA
-509 RAESVADGNA
+509 RASSVADGNA

-534 SDREPVLRWAH
+534 SDREPTLRWAH

-580 RGQIALDRVTA
+580 RGQIALDRVSA
-591 RTYRKRADIIA
+591 RTFRKRADIIA

-610 TVA
+610 TVT

>member
-1 MNGFVL
+1 M
-7 DECPR
+7 R
-12 AAELTRPGCPR
+12 
-23 PLGRASGTAQERAGS
+23 

-76 LAAQNAAK
+76 LAAQNAANR
-84 PDAATHDHT
+84 PAEPQDHT
-93 SQPWGAPSADDEP
+93 AEPWGAPPADDDP
-106 RDPFLDDDTVDLDR
+106 RSSIAADPSDTDPLDVDAADARDTVVI
-120 DPAAPRAGDE
+120 
-130 TPRPDR
+130 DR
-136 ADDEAPRLDRDRDE
+136 AERA
-150 TLRLDRPDDETLRL
+150 
-164 DRADDETPGAETDA
+164 RADDETAVPSDEA
-178 PRPELAPTPM
+178 PEPAASIPV
-188 ASEPREARLRRHD
+188 ASEPRQPRLRRHD
-201 PRRPSLSLIRRMAVL
+201 PRRPRLSLIRRMAVL

-238 LVLAGTALVSALSMM
+238 LVLAGTALVSSLSMM

-261 VSIFLAIPLALVW
+261 VSLWLAIPLAIVW

-289 RSTKNLFRL
+289 RSTKNIFRL
-298 LGLALPRVIMAA
+298 LGLAMPRVIMAA
-310 LIGVVVAEPLVLQI
+310 LIGIVVAEPLVLQV
-324 FQNDITRE
+324 FQNDIVRE

-338 TQALSDQDA
+338 TQALTDQDA

-357 DAATAQVSAL
+357 DAASAQVSAL

-387 AAQQTVDQLTQQLAA
+387 AAQQSVDQLTQQLAA

-421 GAGTVPGCTGL
+421 GAGTVPGCTGV
-432 AGEGAS
+432 AGNGAS
-438 SDAAQAQLQQ
+438 SDAAQAQLAQ

-455 LSAQLQQ
+455 LSTQLAQ

-469 ANTAGT
+469 ANSAGA
-475 EAAAST
+475 EAAASS
-481 ADANKQ
+481 ADQNKQ

-497 TQYEAALAAYNA
+497 AQYDSALTAYNA
-509 RAESVADGNA
+509 RASSVADGNA

-534 SDREPVLRWAH
+534 SDREPTLRWAH

-580 RGQIALDRVTA
+580 RGQIALDRVSA
-591 RTYRKRADIIA
+591 RTFRRRADIIA

-610 TVA
+610 NVS

>member
-1 MNGFVL
+1 M
-7 DECPR
+7 R
-12 AAELTRPGCPR
+12 
-23 PLGRASGTAQERAGS
+23 

-76 LAAQNAAK
+76 LAAQNAANR
-84 PDAATHDHT
+84 PAEPQDHT
-93 SQPWGAPSADDEP
+93 AEPWGAPPADDDP
-106 RDPFLDDDTVDLDR
+106 RSSIAADPSDTDPLDVDAADARDTVVI
-120 DPAAPRAGDE
+120 
-130 TPRPDR
+130 DR
-136 ADDEAPRLDRDRDE
+136 AERA
-150 TLRLDRPDDETLRL
+150 
-164 DRADDETPGAETDA
+164 RADDETAVPSDEA
-178 PRPELAPTPM
+178 PEPAASIPV
-188 ASEPREARLRRHD
+188 ASEPRQPRLRRHD
-201 PRRPSLSLIRRMAVL
+201 PRRPRLSLIRRMAVL

-238 LVLAGTALVSALSMM
+238 LVLAGTALVSSLSMM

-261 VSIFLAIPLALVW
+261 VSLWLAIPLAIVW

-289 RSTKNLFRL
+289 RSTKNIFRL
-298 LGLALPRVIMAA
+298 LGLAMPRVIMAA
-310 LIGVVVAEPLVLQI
+310 LIGIVVAEPLVLQV
-324 FQNDITRE
+324 FQNDIVRE

-338 TQALSDQDA
+338 TQALTDQDA

-357 DAATAQVSAL
+357 DAASAQVSAL

-387 AAQQTVDQLTQQLAA
+387 AAQQSVDQLTQQLAA
-402 QQTVIDQARAVY
+402 QQSVIDQARAVY

-421 GAGTVPGCTGL
+421 GAGTVPGCTGV
-432 AGEGAS
+432 AGNGAS
-438 SDAAQAQLQQ
+438 SDAAQAQLAQ

-455 LSAQLQQ
+455 LSTQLAQ

-469 ANTAGT
+469 ANSAGA
-475 EAAAST
+475 EAAASS
-481 ADANKQ
+481 ADQNKQ

-497 TQYEAALAAYNA
+497 AQYDSALTAYNA
-509 RAESVADGNA
+509 RASSVADGNA

-534 SDREPVLRWAH
+534 SDREPTLRWAH

-580 RGQIALDRVTA
+580 RGQIALDRVSA
-591 RTYRKRADIIA
+591 RTFRRRADIIA

-610 TVA
+610 TVS